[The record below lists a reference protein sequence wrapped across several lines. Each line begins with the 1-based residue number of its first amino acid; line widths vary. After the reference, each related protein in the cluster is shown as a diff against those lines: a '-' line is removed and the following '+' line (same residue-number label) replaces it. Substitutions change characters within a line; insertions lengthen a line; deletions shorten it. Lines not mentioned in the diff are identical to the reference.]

1 MRSSGRLHARSGLGS
16 LSTFRASRRRNVKQ
30 GTSPSIN
37 AEMDKLRGSASD
49 VVFLKSERGREGSGD
64 RINGRL
70 ARSLTLFRSMGLD

>member
-16 LSTFRASRRRNVKQ
+16 LSTSRASRRRNVKQ

-49 VVFLKSERGREGSGD
+49 VVFLNPSAAVKAVEIGLTAASR
-64 RINGRL
+64 
-70 ARSLTLFRSMGLD
+70 AR